1 MRKAPGIRISAS
13 WLYCTNFVSLNTGKT
28 DVVGRVKT
36 QDPNKM
42 MADFYRFNAQPVK
55 LVIVKLYLKRT
66 TNGHRKLDRE
76 RSAIR
81 FNGEAYLGKL
91 NLVQARHKGQIGQ
104 KYTRSKIK

>member
-28 DVVGRVKT
+28 DVVGRVRT

-66 TNGHRKLDRE
+66 TNGHRK
-76 RSAIR
+76 RSEIR
-81 FNGEAYLGKL
+81 
-91 NLVQARHKGQIGQ
+91 
-104 KYTRSKIK
+104 S